1 MTYWKKAVQLA
12 GLPNKLRAHDLRHT
26 CAALLIAANV
36 PTKAI
41 QAHLGH
47 SSFKVTMDIYG
58 HLYENASDAVTD
70 AMGAA
75 FAAPPMPKPT
85 NVRQMWS

>member
-58 HLYENASDAVTD
+58 HLYENGNDAVTD

-75 FAAPPMPKPT
+75 FAAPPIPKPT